1 MKNASLI
8 EITTELV
15 AANTV
20 SHLGNREAM
29 ARLGDRLV
37 DAGMRVELQEW
48 RVQQHQKANLVAVA
62 GPAEPDGLIL
72 SGHLDVVPFDN
83 QPGWQRDPLR
93 FVAREGRGYGR
104 GASDMKGF
112 LAQCAVAAGRLDFS
126 ALRRPLVML
135 FTADEEIGC
144 LGAERLGPALPEL
157 LKDTP
162 APRLCWIGEP
172 TGWDVFHAHKGVV
185 SFEVRVH
192 GTPGH
197 SSLPEE
203 GVNAIAV
210 AAQLL
215 TRIGALQE
223 ELRLAPKAEFGAL
236 FPEAPYTTLNFGTV
250 EGGSALN
257 MIADTC
263 TFRLSYR
270 PLPDEDLRA
279 LAQRIRARLLDTPAL
294 DPGSGRPAR
303 IEISEPQCVPALMSP
318 VGSRLG
324 ETLCRR
330 FGRTREGGAPYC
342 TDGGRF
348 SGFGIDS
355 IICGPGELAQ
365 AHQPNE
371 SISMQELEQGVDHVV
386 EVVEELCNRP

>member
-1 MKNASLI
+1 MENASLI
-8 EITTELV
+8 EITSELI

-20 SHLGNREAM
+20 SHLGNRAAM
-29 ARLGDRLV
+29 ARLGERLA

-48 RVQQHQKANLVAVA
+48 RVQEHQKANLVAVA

-83 QPGWQRDPLR
+83 QPGWTRDPLR
-93 FVAREGRGYGR
+93 FEVEGGRGYGR

-112 LAQCAVAAGRLDFS
+112 LAQCAVAAGRLDFG
-126 ALRRPLVML
+126 ALCRPLVML
-135 FTADEEIGC
+135 FTADEETGC
-144 LGAERLGPALPEL
+144 LGAERLGPALPAL

-162 APRLCWIGEP
+162 APRFCWIGEP
-172 TGWDVFHAHKGVV
+172 TGWEVFHAHKGVV
-185 SFEVRVH
+185 SFEVRVQ
-192 GTPGH
+192 GMPGH
-197 SSLPEE
+197 SSLPEQ

-223 ELRLAPKAEFGAL
+223 ELRQAPKAEFGVL
-236 FPEAPYTTLNFGTV
+236 FPDAPYTTLNLGTV

-270 PLPDEDLRA
+270 PLPDEDLDA
-279 LAQRIRARLLDTPAL
+279 LAQRIRTRLLDTPAP
-294 DPGSGRPAR
+294 DPGSGREAH
-303 IEISEPQCVPALMSP
+303 IEVSAPQCVPGLMSP
-318 VGSRLG
+318 VGERLG
-324 ETLCRR
+324 RTLCSR
-330 FGRTREGGAPYC
+330 FDRAREGGAPYC

-348 SGFGIDS
+348 AQFGIDS

-371 SISMQELEQGVDHVV
+371 SIAMQGLVEGVDHVV
-386 EVVEELCNRP
+386 EIVQEMCAQS